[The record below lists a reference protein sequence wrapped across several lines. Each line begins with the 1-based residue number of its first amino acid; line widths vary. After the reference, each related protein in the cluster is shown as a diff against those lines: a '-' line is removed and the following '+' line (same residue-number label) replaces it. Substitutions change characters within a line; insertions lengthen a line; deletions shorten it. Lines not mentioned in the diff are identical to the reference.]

1 MVGKLSNSQ
10 EHSHLSIRFSVYFTN
25 SKKLN
30 TYIYRYISYDF
41 MTEKKFNKK
50 YMHPTRR
57 KLVNMIQTGE
67 YDKDTQISLSNI
79 KETTKRNVGDI
90 WEENGV
96 VWEQKSY
103 GRVKQSKAS
112 SELSKVRKYLE
123 EQTKGKGDNCENT
136 KYSDADKKLIKK
148 TGFCG
153 ACLSS
158 RETQI
163 KLDGM
168 WEFYNEYKI
177 YSNMAAHGT
186 EVLEKWNQALNEVKN
201 IHEYVNDDGSIEKWT
216 SNEDVKVLREQI
228 ESDIENGKKELIEV
242 IEKRNAAYEK
252 LKPMNYELVKE
263 I

>member
-1 MVGKLSNSQ
+1 MA
-10 EHSHLSIRFSVYFTN
+10 
-25 SKKLN
+25 
-30 TYIYRYISYDF
+30 
-41 MTEKKFNKK
+41 EKKFNKK
-50 YMHPTRR
+50 FMHPTRR

-67 YDKDTQISLSNI
+67 YEKDTQISLSDI
-79 KETTKRNVGDI
+79 KETTKRNVGDV

-123 EQTKGKGDNCENT
+123 EKSSCQSEECDIQ
-136 KYSDADKKLIKK
+136 KYSTADKKLISK
-148 TGFCG
+148 TGFC
-153 ACLSS
+153 AVCLSKK
-158 RETQI
+158 ENKI
-163 KLDGM
+163 KLDGL
-168 WEFYNEYKI
+168 WKEYEEYKI

-186 EVLEKWNQALNEVKN
+186 EVLQKWNQALNEIKN
-201 IHEYVNDDGSIEKWT
+201 IHEYVNDDGSLEKWS
-216 SNEDVKVLREQI
+216 SNEDVEILREQI
-228 ESDIENGKKELIEV
+228 ETDIENGKKELIEV